1 MPQAMFSRSLR
12 AYTVGLLTLIYTANY
27 VDRQIV
33 AILLQPIKEE
43 MLLSDTQ
50 LGLLSGLAFA
60 IFYATL
66 GIPIAYMADRY
77 SRKKIIISALT
88 LFSIMTYVCG
98 LAQNYTQLLLA
109 RIGVGVGEAGTSPPS
124 HAMISDMYE
133 PSERAGP
140 LAIFALGIN
149 IGLFIAFL
157 GGGYIAQHYGWRA
170 AFQLVALPGLAIA
183 VLAIFTLRDPPRGM
197 SDKTSDAV
205 ASAKAPSLKDVSLH
219 MWRTKSIRQ
228 LTIATTLIITIGYG
242 GIAWI
247 PSYLHRIHGMSS
259 AEIGYTLAFI
269 IGIGGGLGTAI
280 GGAVADRLGK
290 KDVRCNVWIIMIT
303 AICTM
308 PFSIAA
314 YLSDSAF
321 WAIILMIPP
330 VSVGALYFGPSL
342 AMLHTLVRPDM
353 RSSASAITLFINNII
368 GLGIGPLA
376 IGLISD
382 GLTPTYGDKA
392 LPYAMSLMAL
402 ITLWAFVHFWFA
414 ARSLTQDIADSQKA
428 MSAE

>member
-1 MPQAMFSRSLR
+1 MQQTVFSRSLR

-66 GIPIAYMADRY
+66 GIPIAYLADRY
-77 SRKKIIISALT
+77 SRKKIIITALT

-124 HAMISDMYE
+124 HAMISDMYA
-133 PSERAGP
+133 PSERAAP
-140 LAIFALGIN
+140 LSIFALGIN

-157 GGGYIAQHYGWRA
+157 GGGYINQHYGWRT
-170 AFQLVALPGLAIA
+170 AFQIVAVPGLL
-183 VLAIFTLRDPPRGM
+183 LAALAMFTLRDPPRGM
-197 SDKTSDAV
+197 SDEKTDAM
-205 ASAKAPSLKDVSLH
+205 AAAKPPSLGNVAKH
-219 MWRTKSIRQ
+219 MWTVKSIRHM
-228 LTIATTLIITIGYG
+228 TIATTLIITIGYG

-247 PSYLHRIHGMSS
+247 PSFLIRVHDMSS
-259 AEIGYTLAFI
+259 MDVGIVLALSV
-269 IGIGGGLGTAI
+269 GIGGGIGTAA
-280 GGAVADRLGK
+280 GGALADRLGK
-290 KDVRCNVWIIMIT
+290 RDIRWNLWIIMI
-303 AICTM
+303 ASMVTM
-308 PFSIAA
+308 PFSLAA
-314 YLSDSAF
+314 YTTDSLV
-321 WAIILMIPP
+321 WALVLMIPP
-330 VSVGALYFGPSL
+330 VSVGAIYFGPFL

-353 RSSASAITLFINNII
+353 RSSASAISLFIQNII
-368 GLGIGPLA
+368 GLGLGPLS
-376 IGLISD
+376 IGLLSD
-382 GLTPTYGDKA
+382 ALTPYYGTKA

-402 ITLWAFVHFWFA
+402 IVIWAFVHFWLA
-414 ARSLTQDIADSQKA
+414 ARTLPKDIEDATASLPAA
-428 MSAE
+428 

>member
-77 SRKKIIISALT
+77 SRKKIIITALT
-88 LFSIMTYVCG
+88 LFSVMTYVCG

-149 IGLFIAFL
+149 IGLFIFGDMAVE
-157 GGGYIAQHYGWRA
+157 QK
-170 AFQLVALPGLAIA
+170 QLSPSGTNIRLIEAGLALTPGL
-183 VLAIFTLRDPPRGM
+183 
-197 SDKTSDAV
+197 
-205 ASAKAPSLKDVSLH
+205 H
-219 MWRTKSIRQ
+219 
-228 LTIATTLIITIGYG
+228 LTA
-242 GIAWI
+242 
-247 PSYLHRIHGMSS
+247 
-259 AEIGYTLAFI
+259 
-269 IGIGGGLGTAI
+269 
-280 GGAVADRLGK
+280 
-290 KDVRCNVWIIMIT
+290 
-303 AICTM
+303 
-308 PFSIAA
+308 
-314 YLSDSAF
+314 
-321 WAIILMIPP
+321 
-330 VSVGALYFGPSL
+330 
-342 AMLHTLVRPDM
+342 
-353 RSSASAITLFINNII
+353 
-368 GLGIGPLA
+368 
-376 IGLISD
+376 
-382 GLTPTYGDKA
+382 
-392 LPYAMSLMAL
+392 
-402 ITLWAFVHFWFA
+402 
-414 ARSLTQDIADSQKA
+414 
-428 MSAE
+428 

>member
-1 MPQAMFSRSLR
+1 MTQTTFSSSLR

-124 HAMISDMYE
+124 HAMISDMYA

-197 SDKTSDAV
+197 SDQKSDAV
-205 ASAKAPSLKDVSLH
+205 ASAKAPSLLDVSLH

-242 GIAWI
+242 GVAWI

-259 AEIGYTLAFI
+259 AEIGYILAFI
-269 IGIGGGLGTAI
+269 IGIGGGLGTAL
-280 GGAVADRLGK
+280 GGALADRLGK
-290 KDVRCNVWIIMIT
+290 KDVRWNVWIIMIT
-303 AICTM
+303 SVCTM

-314 YLSDSAF
+314 YLTDSAF

-368 GLGIGPLA
+368 GLGVGPLA
-376 IGLISD
+376 IGLLSD
-382 GLTPTYGDKA
+382 GLMPNYGDKA
-392 LPYAMSLMAL
+392 LPYAMSIMAL
-402 ITLWAFVHFWFA
+402 ITLWAFVHFLFA
-414 ARSLTQDIADSQKA
+414 ARSLTQDIAHAQQT
-428 MSAE
+428 MNG